1 MVKNYLKSFRKF
13 RKSFKGKAKASIKGY
28 KKARIYKNV
37 PLDSRVHHFKELLR
51 TKILVNSDTAQTPA
65 ANDLAGTGYKYVSG
79 KLEDFIDFASSAAT
93 VGAPRGNN
101 AWLNNVRNGG
111 LKTIFDRIRI
121 DYISFKFI
129 SPFTSSDMI
138 TGANNQQGT
147 FNLYT
152 SKDKDGGTAITSLY
166 YMRERGNVKVKRMG
180 GYPKVHKVG
189 CKPYTDFRTVGQDNQ
204 ASVELAKPLYWFDIQ
219 KLYEGFTTGV
229 PRLNLGHW
237 FIEVPTDITGSITAP
252 AINAVIDVQITV
264 YYSCKNQL

>member
-1 MVKNYLKSFRKF
+1 MAFRGKF
-13 RKSFKGKAKASIKGY
+13 RKNRKMGKRKGRKTYRRY
-28 KKARIYKNV
+28 KKLYKRT
-37 PLDSRVHHFKELLR
+37 LDSRVHRFKELLR
-51 TKILVNSDTAQTPA
+51 TKILVNSDTAQTPTA
-65 ANDLAGTGYKYVSG
+65 TDPAGTGYKYVSG

-129 SPFTSSDMI
+129 SPFTSSDML

-180 GYPKVHKVG
+180 GYPKVHIVG
-189 CKPYTDFRTVGQDNQ
+189 CKPYTDFRSVGQDNQ